1 MFPLLPARL
10 KLRQKVLLL
19 STHPNLFTQQATGTS
34 RRMNAAYQPYHS
46 LISQQSMTHLYPIT
60 RLNHTH
66 LAPVKP
72 SPAAFPSTRR
82 PSGRSGTQG
91 HPARCPTHGPGKTH
105 LPLGFAGSWL
115 RVHFVFGVWR
125 RLSEIPPAPLRR
137 HPPLQAAPAGQGG
150 PSTPRRPPSPSHA
163 PGTPGP
169 PAAPSEHSASLTPS
183 TDPPGPPSP
192 PSHLGSAGR
201 PGERAGL
208 RAPGPRR
215 SGPAGRPCPAPR
227 TCGGRALVPGQG

>member
-1 MFPLLPARL
+1 
-10 KLRQKVLLL
+10 
-19 STHPNLFTQQATGTS
+19 
-34 RRMNAAYQPYHS
+34 MNAAYQPYHS

-72 SPAAFPSTRR
+72 SPAAFPGIRW

-91 HPARCPTHGPGKTH
+91 HLARCPTHGPRKTH
-105 LPLGFAGSWL
+105 LPLGSAGSWL
-115 RVHFVFGVWR
+115 RVHFVFGIWR
-125 RLSEIPPAPLRR
+125 ILSEIPPAPLRR

-183 TDPPGPPSP
+183 TDPRDPPHRLPTSAAPAVLRSAAGSALPARGGGAPPAAPARPRAPAEGGRLCPGRAEPGPGREAASRG
-192 PSHLGSAGR
+192 HRRR
-201 PGERAGL
+201 PG
-208 RAPGPRR
+208 
-215 SGPAGRPCPAPR
+215 
-227 TCGGRALVPGQG
+227 